1 MKKVL
6 FIAATLTFA
15 TIAFAQSGTN
25 SPYSQYGLGTQA
37 DPTAGFNRGMNGLA
51 YGFRE
56 HNQVNFANPASY
68 SAVDSLSFIFD
79 MGMSLQMTNFEEYG
93 HKKNANN
100 ADFEYAVATFRA
112 AKHVGVSFGI
122 LPFTNVGY
130 NYSNTENVNAFP
142 STSSANATYTNT
154 YSGSG
159 GLHEV
164 YLGAGWQPFKG
175 FSFGAN
181 FGYLWGDYTRTVT
194 NSYSDSYVNT
204 LSKIYSAE
212 LSSYKL
218 DVGAQIY
225 TKLSKNDQL
234 TLGLTYSYGH
244 ELSGDPQC
252 IYSLTNS
259 QNSSAD
265 HADTL
270 KANGRLTIPHTFG
283 AGLTWN
289 HNNQLKLGFDYQM
302 QKWSSVDW
310 PSLNTSNANQPS
322 YNLVS
327 GQFNDRQKFTFGGE
341 YYKGERYRSF
351 FSRIHYR
358 AGVSYATPCVKIN
371 GADGPRE
378 ISASVGV
385 GIPIMNNYNNR
396 SLLNIS
402 AQWVNMSAEGLLK
415 ENTFRINVGLT
426 FNERW
431 FAKFKV
437 E

>member
-1 MKKVL
+1 MKKVFSIVAAL
-6 FIAATLTFA
+6 AIASV
-15 TIAFAQSGTN
+15 AFAQSGTN
-25 SPYSQYGLGTQA
+25 SPYSQYGLGQQS

-68 SAVDSLSFIFD
+68 SNVDSLSFIFD
-79 MGMSLQMTNFEEYG
+79 VGLSLQMTNFEENG

-100 ADFEYAVATFRA
+100 ADFEYAVASFRA

-130 NYSNTENVNAFP
+130 SYSNTENVNAFP

-159 GLHEV
+159 GIHEAYV
-164 YLGAGWQPFKG
+164 GAAWQPFKG
-175 FSFGAN
+175 FSLGAN
-181 FGYLWGDYTRTVT
+181 IGYLWGDYTRTVQNT
-194 NSYSDSYVNT
+194 YSDSYVNT
-204 LSKIYSAE
+204 LSKTYSADV
-212 LSSYKL
+212 SSYKL
-218 DVGAQIY
+218 DIGAQFYKQI
-225 TKLSKNDQL
+225 TKDDEL
-234 TLGLTYSYGH
+234 TLGLTYSLGH

-265 HADTL
+265 VADTL
-270 KANGRLTIPHTFG
+270 TANGRLAIPHTFG
-283 AGLTWN
+283 AGLVWS
-289 HNNQLKLGFDYQM
+289 HKNQLKLGFDYQM
-302 QKWSSVDW
+302 QKWSSIDW
-310 PSLNTSNANQPS
+310 PSLNTSVANRPT
-322 YNLVS
+322 YNLTS
-327 GQFNDRQKFTFGGE
+327 GQFDNRQKFTFGGE
-341 YYKGERYRSF
+341 YCKGERYRSF

-358 AGVSYATPCVKIN
+358 AGVSYATSYVKIN
-371 GADGPRE
+371 GQNGPRE
-378 ISASVGV
+378 ISASVGL

-396 SLLNIS
+396 SILNIS
-402 AQWVNMSAEGLLK
+402 AQWSNMSADGLLK

-426 FNERW
+426 FNEKW